1 MELSAETYSHF
12 KAGYAKA
19 GGNVGRLAIRVDDR
33 QGNFLAYV
41 GRALKDETP
50 TIKVPNGFDPESV
63 IFNAHRIQAGELYV
77 VQDPLKVLTALEAG
91 QENVVAFLTDGISA
105 LQWQMLA
112 ALMDERRCEKSYL
125 F

>member
-1 MELSAETYSHF
+1 
-12 KAGYAKA
+12 
-19 GGNVGRLAIRVDDR
+19 VDDR
-33 QGNFLAYV
+33 EGNFLAYV

-50 TIKVPNGFDPESV
+50 TIKVPNGFDPEGV

-112 ALMDERRCEKSYL
+112 ALMDERQCEKSYL